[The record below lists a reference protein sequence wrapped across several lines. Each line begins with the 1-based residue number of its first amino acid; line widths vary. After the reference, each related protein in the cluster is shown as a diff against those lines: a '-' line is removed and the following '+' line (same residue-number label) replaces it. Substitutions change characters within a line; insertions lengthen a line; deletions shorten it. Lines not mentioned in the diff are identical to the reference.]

1 MSGTFDLAIYNAQSL
16 AGEALL
22 TLLEESHLTPGVV
35 YPLTGSEEPG
45 EPGDEAT
52 VVFKGTELDVISALT
67 FNYADADLLII
78 PAGSHINPEVLNL
91 AAESGCRV
99 VNGAVGGAIN
109 SEADIYLSGLSD
121 AAELSG
127 QQEVAIPAS
136 PAALMLQVIKPLQET
151 VGIDSVN
158 VMASLSLAESGQK
171 GIEELRGQTIDLLS
185 GKPVKKTLFEQRI
198 AFNVLPQVGPVTE
211 SGFTAPER
219 LIAEELMKGL
229 DQEDLRV
236 SATCVRV
243 PVFFGDSLA
252 VHLDLDRPVDEQ
264 TVRDLLTG
272 VDGIELAAVDEMPSV
287 ETVAGKDAIVVG
299 RIRQNPDHA
308 DQICLWIVADP
319 VRCGAIQ
326 ALAVVEILLKDFL
339 K

>member
-1 MSGTFDLAIYNAQSL
+1 MSGTFNLAIYDAQSL
-16 AGEALL
+16 AGEAVL
-22 TLLEESHLTPGVV
+22 TVLEESHLVPGVV
-35 YPLTGSEEPG
+35 YPLSGSEEST

-52 VVFKGTELDVISALT
+52 VTFKGTELDVLSALT

-78 PAGSHINPEVLNL
+78 PAGSQVNPEVLNL
-91 AAESGCRV
+91 AGEDGCRV
-99 VNGAVGGAIN
+99 VNGAIGA
-109 SEADIYLSGLSD
+109 EAEIYLPGLSD
-121 AAELSG
+121 AAKLKG
-127 QQEVAIPAS
+127 LQEVAIPAS
-136 PAALMLQVIKPLQET
+136 PAALMLQVMKTLQNA

-158 VMASLSLAESGQK
+158 VMVNLSLAESGQK

-185 GKPVKKTLFEQRI
+185 GKPVRKQLFEQRI
-198 AFNVLPQVGPVTE
+198 AFNVLPQVGDVTE
-211 SGFTAPER
+211 GGFTSVER
-219 LIAEELMKGL
+219 LIAEELVKGL
-229 DQEDLRV
+229 DQDDLRV

-252 VHLDLDRPVDEQ
+252 VHLDLDRSVDEQ
-264 TVRDLLTG
+264 TIRQLLTG
-272 VDGIELAAVDEMPSV
+272 IAGIELAAVDEMPSV
-287 ETVAGKDAIVVG
+287 ETVAGKNVIVVG

-326 ALAVVEILLKDFL
+326 ALAVAEILLKDFL

>member
-1 MSGTFDLAIYNAQSL
+1 MIGTFDLAIYDAQSL

-22 TLLEESHLTPGVV
+22 TVLEESHLTPGVI
-35 YPLTGSEEPG
+35 YPLTGGSDESD
-45 EPGDEAT
+45 EPGDDAT
-52 VVFKGTELDVISALT
+52 VVFKGTELDVLSAMT
-67 FNYADADLLII
+67 FNFADADLLII
-78 PAGSHINPEVLNL
+78 PAGSRINPEVLNL
-91 AAESGCRV
+91 ASESSCRV
-99 VNGAVGGAIN
+99 INGSAD
-109 SEADIYLSGLSD
+109 SQADIYLSGLS
-121 AAELSG
+121 G
-127 QQEVAIPAS
+127 QADLTGLQEVAIPSSSAG
-136 PAALMLQVIKPLQET
+136 LMLQVLKSVQDA

-158 VMASLSLAESGQK
+158 VVANISLAESGQK

-185 GKPVKKTLFEQRI
+185 GKPVKKKLFEQRI
-198 AFNVLPQVGPVTE
+198 AFNVLPQVGDVSD
-211 SGFTAPER
+211 SGFTSPER
-219 LIAEELMKGL
+219 QIAQELVKGL
-229 DQEDLRV
+229 GENDLRV

-264 TVRDLLTG
+264 AVRELLSG
-272 VDGIELAAVDEMPSV
+272 VDGVELAAVDDMPSV
-287 ETVAGKDAIVVG
+287 ETVAGKDVIVVG

-326 ALAVVEILLKDFL
+326 ALVVAEILLKDFL